1 MKRISRKLSVVGGCT
16 VALLALGGFMR
27 THAGDAS
34 SDNGARAAAYANLDP
49 TSCSLNCPIVS
60 RNQLGMGALN
70 TLAAH

>member
-1 MKRISRKLSVVGGCT
+1 MKLFTRKLGVVGGCT
-16 VALLALGGFMR
+16 VALLALGGFVR

-49 TSCSLNCPIVS
+49 TGCALNCPIVS